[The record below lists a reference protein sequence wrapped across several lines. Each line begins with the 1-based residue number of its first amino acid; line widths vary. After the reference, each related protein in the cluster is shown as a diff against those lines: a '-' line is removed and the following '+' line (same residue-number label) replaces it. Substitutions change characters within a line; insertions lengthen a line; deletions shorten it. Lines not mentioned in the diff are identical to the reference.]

1 MFAKPMEKPNVAC
14 LWHCEIVY
22 HHENHL
28 SLSFKNNMAFFLF
41 ICQFSCLLVSASCA
55 QTSKSYFFPCRK
67 DLSCWSTFRLL
78 FPLFSETFR
87 DSRIKTSS
95 TGALLIHYFSLEF
108 TIKTQSAKITGTREK
123 QGNPGVLENI
133 SRGRQTGVN
142 QEAKRLKK
150 KTNE

>member
-123 QGNPGVLENI
+123 QRNPGVLENI